1 MIMQVRHESK
11 CIMRTGSIDQW
22 DFQNLYDT
30 SALARLTSKQEPKL
44 GKPSYTTFKLEMRK
58 GSSQCSAVAVDKP
71 MCRQRTAS
79 VEDGLAAR
87 RSTELR
93 QGLGHYED

>member
-1 MIMQVRHESK
+1 MCDMNRNASSA
-11 CIMRTGSIDQW
+11 RGASINGNLK
-22 DFQNLYDT
+22 NLYDT

-44 GKPSYTTFKLEMRK
+44 GKPLLHD
-58 GSSQCSAVAVDKP
+58 SQARDAEGLLAECSAATVDEP
-71 MCRQRTAS
+71 MCRQHTAS
-79 VEDGLAAR
+79 VGYGLAAR